1 MTTISNDAN
10 LCIIFNKLSNSGQ
23 CQTKCAELLAAQ
35 KAIDSVS
42 GVYSIVCYSPKNA
55 SGVVS
60 MTKTPTVTK
69 KTVTT
74 DQNLVTIPTNAIIDR
89 IDFFGI
95 NNFTTKGVFSIGLG
109 QLNDTPLMPLI
120 ENSDATIALDKS
132 GGSRE
137 FPSTAANGKNA
148 KNLVLFQ
155 SFVNLTLEHPVTS
168 GSLQVVIQ
176 YRLKPTI

>member
-1 MTTISNDAN
+1 MTTVSNDSN
-10 LCIIFNKLSNSGQ
+10 LCFVFNELSKNRQ
-23 CQTKCAELLAAQ
+23 CQAKCAEIKTA
-35 KAIDSVS
+35 DSIS
-42 GVYSIVCYSPKNA
+42 GVYSAVCFSPKNA

-69 KTVTT
+69 KTVTN
-74 DQNLVTIPTNAIIDR
+74 DQNLVTIPPNAIVER
-89 IDFFGI
+89 VDFYGI
-95 NNFTTKGVFSIGLG
+95 NGFATKGVFSIGLG

-120 ENSDATIALDKS
+120 ENSDTTIALDKS

-155 SFVNLTLEHPVTS
+155 SFVNLTLEHPITA

-176 YRLKPTI
+176 YRMKPTV